1 MFGLTEASV
10 IKKAQKGDSSAVGW
24 LFDNHHE
31 AIFRFIWLRV
41 RDHALAEDLTGE
53 VFMRMVA
60 ELPRYQNRDLP
71 FRAWLYRI
79 AHNLVVDNYRT
90 DKSHMSLPLEQVI
103 LHANPA
109 THPDVMTD
117 QALTIERV
125 QQALDNLDP
134 AQREV
139 VELRFLAG
147 LSLKD
152 AAATLNKTVAAVKS
166 LQHRGLSTLR
176 ILLTETPHPSAT
188 ITFTPSES
196 VP

>member
-1 MFGLTEASV
+1 MFGLTEASIV
-10 IKKAQKGDSSAVGW
+10 KKAQKGDSSAVGW

-41 RDHALAEDLTGE
+41 RDHTLAEDLTGE

-79 AHNLVVDNYRT
+79 AHNLVIDNYRT

>member
-1 MFGLTEASV
+1 MFGLTEASIV
-10 IKKAQKGDSSAVGW
+10 KKAQKGDSSAVGW

-79 AHNLVVDNYRT
+79 AHNLVIDNYRT

>member
-1 MFGLTEASV
+1 MFGLTEASIV
-10 IKKAQKGDSSAVGW
+10 KKAQKGDSSAVGW

>member
-1 MFGLTEASV
+1 VFGLTEASIV
-10 IKKAQKGDSSAVGW
+10 KKAQKGDSSAVGW

-79 AHNLVVDNYRT
+79 AHNLVIDNYRT

>member
-1 MFGLTEASV
+1 MFGLTEVSIV
-10 IKKAQKGDSSAVGW
+10 KKAQKGDSSAVGW